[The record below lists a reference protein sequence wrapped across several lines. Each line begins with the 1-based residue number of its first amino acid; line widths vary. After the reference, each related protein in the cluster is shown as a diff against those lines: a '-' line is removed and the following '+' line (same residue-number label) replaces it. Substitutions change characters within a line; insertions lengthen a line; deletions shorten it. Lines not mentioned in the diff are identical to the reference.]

1 MSCRQGLLVTLAV
14 VLEDEDIH
22 GIIEYQPD
30 SQVNEEDPHGTNL
43 SLHTQNRGQH
53 DEHRHEDQNSHRPA
67 GAKTCSEQFMVDMIL
82 IGEEG
87 VMMIAQTDNH
97 HAHDIEHGQ
106 EHGGKTDN
114 QHLAGEGHT

>member
-30 SQVNEEDPHGTNL
+30 SQVNEEDPHGTDL

-53 DEHRHEDQNSHRPA
+53 DEHRHVAVFHI
-67 GAKTCSEQFMVDMIL
+67 TIIVFQFT
-82 IGEEG
+82 
-87 VMMIAQTDNH
+87 APSSYNH
-97 HAHDIEHGQ
+97 CLRSSYQA
-106 EHGGKTDN
+106 
-114 QHLAGEGHT
+114 